1 MHRTI
6 TALVALGL
14 TGALSAGLCTGIASP
29 ARAADVSGV
38 VIATTTADDT
48 LVVAKS
54 PTATAVAS
62 LPRGIEVTNH
72 GGKPVVVST
81 QGKAPMTKP
90 RPGNAPATFTG
101 LEAGRSYTVS
111 VGGKVIGTVVA
122 VSEPAS
128 ASSLVVRATASPT
141 TVDMS
146 WQATPTAQ
154 TGPLT
159 YDITAS
165 AEGKPV
171 VRSTVKDVLTARLA
185 GLDPRALYTFSVVA
199 RNTAGAAAAVSATMT
214 RSLADITGRDGDIA
228 VTAVKAI
235 EPAPAP
241 ASSAAPPAPA
251 APTTRTIYVCLD
263 GFVDAGSTCTKTI
276 AYTFSTIT
284 YTFHTETS
292 PGGPC
297 NYLPN
302 PNSPTGL
309 DIYCPPPIVSTVK
322 DATPGGYTDNGTSW
336 IKRDATPTG
345 YTDNGSAWVTTTAK
359 VAREVPA

>member
-1 MHRTI
+1 MSRIATSVVALSLT
-6 TALVALGL
+6 TALSVGV
-14 TGALSAGLCTGIASP
+14 CTGFASA
-29 ARAADVSGV
+29 ARAAGDAGI
-38 VIATTTADDT
+38 VIATTTPDDS
-48 LVVAKS
+48 LIVAKS

-62 LPRGIEVTNH
+62 IPRGIVVTNH
-72 GGKPVVVST
+72 GGKPVTLSS
-81 QGKAPMTKP
+81 QGKTMFSKP

-111 VGGKVIGTVVA
+111 VGGKVISTVVA
-122 VSEPAS
+122 VSEPA
-128 ASSLVVRATASPT
+128 AATSLVVRATASPIA
-141 TVDMS
+141 VDMS
-146 WQATPTAQ
+146 WQAASTAQ

-159 YDITAS
+159 YDITAT

-171 VRSTVKDVLTARLA
+171 VKSTVKDVLTARLA

-199 RNTAGAAAAVSATMT
+199 RNTAGAATAVSATMT
-214 RSLADITGRDGDIA
+214 RTLADITGRDGDIA
-228 VTAVKAI
+228 VTTVKAI

-241 ASSAAPPAPA
+241 ASPPAPA
-251 APTTRTIYVCLD
+251 APPATRTIYVCPD
-263 GFVDAGSTCTKTI
+263 GFVDAGTSCSKTI

-309 DIYCPPPIVSTVK
+309 DIYCPPPIVSSVK
-322 DATPGGYTDNGTSW
+322 DATPAGYTDNGTAW
-336 IKRDATPTG
+336 VKRDATPTG

>member
-1 MHRTI
+1 MNRIATSV
-6 TALVALGL
+6 VALGL
-14 TGALSAGLCTGIASP
+14 TAALGVGVCTGFASS
-29 ARAADVSGV
+29 ARAAGDAGI
-38 VIATTTADDT
+38 VIATTTPDDA
-48 LVVAKS
+48 LIVAKS

-62 LPRGIEVTNH
+62 IPRGIVVTNH
-72 GGKPVVVST
+72 GGKPVTLSS
-81 QGKAPMTKP
+81 QGKAMISKP
-90 RPGNAPATFTG
+90 RPGNAPATFAG
-101 LEAGRSYTVS
+101 LEAGRNYTVS
-111 VGGKVIGTVVA
+111 VGGKVIAEVVA
-122 VSEPAS
+122 VSEPTS
-128 ASSLVVRATASPT
+128 ATSLVVRATASPT
-141 TVDMS
+141 SVEMS

-171 VRSTVKDVLTARLA
+171 VKSTVKDVLTARLA
-185 GLDPRALYTFSVVA
+185 GLDPHALYTFSVIA

-214 RSLADITGRDGDIA
+214 RTLADITGRDGDIA
-228 VTAVKAI
+228 VTTVKVADL
-235 EPAPAP
+235 AP
-241 ASSAAPPAPA
+241 APPAPA
-251 APTTRTIYVCLD
+251 APATRTIYVCPD
-263 GFVDAGSTCTKTI
+263 GFVDSGPSCTKTI
-276 AYTFSTIT
+276 AYTFSTIA

-309 DIYCPPPIVSTVK
+309 DIYCPAPIVSTVR
-322 DATPGGYTDNGTSW
+322 DAVPAGYTDNGTAW